1 MQKQGQLGIGNLHD
15 QYLPVCIS
23 QEFFKYKNVVK
34 ITAGKRFSVF
44 CVESF
49 DKTHSLMACGSNEL
63 GELGDTLRDS
73 SLNRLPRSVVML
85 RCKFER
91 LRISEVISG
100 TSATTIVYED
110 GAVECFGNWIT
121 IRGCKTTNYDG
132 FDCIREPQLKAIQKL
147 TKQISNRIGTSHFV
161 LFEEAKKIA
170 FCMCFHDRLGN
181 KCNWLK
187 ELQIEIVHLIFEM
200 IANSRMLAKPNELI
214 AKQIGVDWKQLQ
226 NWST

>member
-1 MQKQGQLGIGNLHD
+1 MQKQGQLGIGNLQD

-34 ITAGKRFSVF
+34 ITAGRRFSVF

-49 DKTHSLMACGSNEL
+49 DKTHSLMACGSNECC
-63 GELGDTLRDS
+63 ELGDTLRDS
-73 SLNRLPRSVVML
+73 SNRLPRSVVML

-91 LRISEVISG
+91 LQISEVVSG
-100 TSATTIVYED
+100 TSATSVLYTD
-110 GAVECFGNWIT
+110 GGVECFGNWLT
-121 IRGCKTTNYDG
+121 VRGCKTTNYDG

-147 TKQISNRIGTSHFV
+147 TKQVSNRIGTSHFV

-181 KCNWLK
+181 KCAWLT
-187 ELQIEIVHLIFEM
+187 EIQIEIVHIIFEM

>member
-1 MQKQGQLGIGNLHD
+1 M
-15 QYLPVCIS
+15 
-23 QEFFKYKNVVK
+23 VK
-34 ITAGKRFSVF
+34 ITAGKRFSIF
-44 CVESF
+44 CVERF

-63 GELGDTLRDS
+63 GELGDSLRDRS
-73 SLNRLPRSVVML
+73 NRLPRSVVMA

-91 LRISEVISG
+91 LQISEVVSG
-100 TSATTIVYED
+100 TSATTVLYKD
-110 GAVECFGNWIT
+110 GGVECWGNWLAV
-121 IRGCKTTNYDG
+121 RGCKTTNYDG

-147 TKQISNRIGTSHFV
+147 TKQISNRIGTCHFV

-170 FCMCFHDRLGN
+170 FCMCFHARLGK
-181 KCNWLK
+181 KCAWLK

-200 IANSRMLAKPNELI
+200 IANSRMLPKPNNLI